1 MPNLR
6 QTFTPKLNTMLEE
19 LLGNLNWLHLL
30 VAAIAYFAVGALW
43 YSPVLFSNA
52 WANAVGLKTDDP
64 ELKKTFPIA
73 LLGSFLMMCLTV
85 VALGIIQQ
93 KIPAVGISGAMK
105 VGLFFGL
112 CFSAMGIGI
121 SYIYQRKPLV
131 LYLIDCGYHIVGCCI
146 ASIIIVLW
154 P

>member
-1 MPNLR
+1 MPNLK

-73 LLGSFLMMCLTV
+73 
-85 VALGIIQQ
+85 IQQ
-93 KIPAVGISGAMK
+93 KIPAVGVSGALK
-105 VGLFFGL
+105 VGLFFGI

-131 LYLIDCGYHIVGCCI
+131 LYLIDCGYHIVGCI
-146 ASIIIVLW
+146 VASMIIVLW

>member
-1 MPNLR
+1 
-6 QTFTPKLNTMLEE
+6 MLEE

-30 VAAIAYFAVGALW
+30 VAAIAYFALGAAW
-43 YSPVLFSNA
+43 YSPVLFSKA
-52 WANAVGLKTDDP
+52 WAKAIQLNMDDP
-64 ELKKTFPIA
+64 NAKKGMGA
-73 LLGSFLMMCLTV
+73 LMVGSFLMMCVTV
-85 VALGIIQQ
+85 IALGIIQQ

-112 CFSAMGIGI
+112 CFSSMGIGI

-146 ASIIIVLW
+146 ASMIIVLW

>member
-1 MPNLR
+1 
-6 QTFTPKLNTMLEE
+6 MLEE

-30 VAAIAYFAVGALW
+30 VAAIAYFAIGAIW

-52 WANAVGLKTDDP
+52 WAKAVGLKMDDP

-73 LLGSFLMMCLTV
+73 MIGSFLMMFITV

-93 KIPAVGISGAMK
+93 KIPAVGVSGALK

-112 CFSAMGIGI
+112 CFSSMAIGI

-131 LYLIDCGYHIVGCCI
+131 LYLIDCGYHVIGCIVS
-146 ASIIIVLW
+146 SIIIVLW